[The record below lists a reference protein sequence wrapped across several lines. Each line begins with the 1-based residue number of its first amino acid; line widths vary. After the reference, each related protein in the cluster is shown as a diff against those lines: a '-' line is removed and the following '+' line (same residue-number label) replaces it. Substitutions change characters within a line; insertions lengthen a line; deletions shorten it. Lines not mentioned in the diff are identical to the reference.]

1 MELDS
6 SELLK
11 CSVAADVGVGFI
23 ARSNIE
29 EDIRA
34 KALAAIALADA
45 QIRRDLALVFRKDK
59 PLSRAARTFMDIA
72 MKQKNF
78 AATASKHSG

>member
-34 KALAAIALADA
+34 KALAAIALQMPRSGATW
-45 QIRRDLALVFRKDK
+45 RWYFG
-59 PLSRAARTFMDIA
+59 RT
-72 MKQKNF
+72 
-78 AATASKHSG
+78 SH